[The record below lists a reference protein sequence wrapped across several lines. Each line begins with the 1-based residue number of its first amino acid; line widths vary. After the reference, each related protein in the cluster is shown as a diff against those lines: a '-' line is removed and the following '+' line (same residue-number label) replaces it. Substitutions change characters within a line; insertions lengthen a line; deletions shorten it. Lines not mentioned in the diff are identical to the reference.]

1 MDLAI
6 LASRAMSREEHSPQK
21 LQIELRVLRAL
32 CDDALGAPEREN
44 LTRNLE
50 NYEWSEEEH
59 RVVFQA
65 ILSLR
70 RADAASLREH
80 LPGAATRMGF
90 PDIFWEDFF
99 AADPGGKIGFPR
111 DYEVLARRLKSK
123 D

>member
-1 MDLAI
+1 MDIAI
-6 LASRAMSREEHSPQK
+6 IASLAMSREEHSPQK
-21 LQIELRVLRAL
+21 RENELRVLRAL
-32 CDDALGAPEREN
+32 CGDSLGVPERED
-44 LTRNLE
+44 LTRKLE

-90 PDIFWEDFF
+90 PDIFWEDYFV
-99 AADPGGKIGFPR
+99 AGPGENMRFPELLR
-111 DYEVLARRLKSK
+111 FLREG
-123 D
+123 